1 LISQLCY
8 HTSDRSDCQV
18 GNAGFEPATSALSAH
33 CSTAEL
39 ISHMGLVGLEP
50 TTSRLKARY
59 STIELQTLAEDV
71 GFEPT
76 EGLTP
81 STV

>member
-1 LISQLCY
+1 
-8 HTSDRSDCQV
+8 
-18 GNAGFEPATSALSAH
+18 
-33 CSTAEL
+33 
-39 ISHMGLVGLEP
+39 MGLVGFEP

-59 STIELQTLAEDV
+59 STVELQTLAEDV

-81 STV
+81 SAV